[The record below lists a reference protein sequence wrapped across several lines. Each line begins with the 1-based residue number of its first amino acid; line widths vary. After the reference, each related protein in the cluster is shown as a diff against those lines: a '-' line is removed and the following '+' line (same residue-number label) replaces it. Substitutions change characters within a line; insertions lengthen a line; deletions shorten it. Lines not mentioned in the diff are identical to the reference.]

1 MVTQDEAKGSG
12 DKGSAKGKKGKV
24 EGEDEKGKGKAGR
37 LELRGHALERG
48 DSR

>member
-1 MVTQDEAKGSG
+1 MVTQDEAKGS
-12 DKGSAKGKKGKV
+12 KGKK
-24 EGEDEKGKGKAGR
+24 GEDEKGKGKAGR